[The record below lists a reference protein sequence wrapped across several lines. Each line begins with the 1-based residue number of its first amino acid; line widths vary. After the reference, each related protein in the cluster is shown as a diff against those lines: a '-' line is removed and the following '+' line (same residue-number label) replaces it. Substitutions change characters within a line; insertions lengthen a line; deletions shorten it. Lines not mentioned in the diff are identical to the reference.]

1 MFFELEGNPTG
12 RWDAFS
18 ARTVG
23 LAVQRKMAAE
33 FDGDATKM
41 RRTTAKALAK
51 TLAVHLESWNAR
63 EQWAFSNFAVTL
75 SLVQGVA
82 RWTSEQKRSLVAVIR
97 AKAGP
102 DETEYLKRLQ
112 QHHALRDALLRIGN
126 NRFPAGK
133 NPQT

>member
-33 FDGDATKM
+33 FDGEASKM
-41 RRTTAKALAK
+41 RRSTEKALAK

-75 SLVQGVA
+75 SLVPGLM
-82 RWTSEQKRSLVAVIR
+82 RWTSEEKRLLVAVIR

-102 DETEYLKRLQ
+102 DETEYLRRLQ
-112 QHHALRDALLRIGN
+112 QHHALRDALLPLGN
-126 NRFPAGK
+126 HSTK
-133 NPQT
+133 SPQA